1 MGADQRQLGPY
12 ILREAVSSRALTVTY
27 RAEHAGLGRAALIKT
42 LKPTV
47 SAASAFAAGLE
58 REAKILARI
67 RHPNIIDIHDF
78 QRDED
83 RIWLVLEPLS
93 GPTLAALCARAG
105 RLDEGAAAAIA
116 REIARGLGHAHERG
130 VVHRELRPERV
141 IVTPAGGVKILEF
154 AAASDGRQPS
164 LPEPFEG
171 SDTFARPDYMAPEQI
186 LGAEPGPQADVF
198 ALGVVLFEMLTGV
211 RPFDEPKAGPEDAN
225 RTSNHASNRASNRAS
240 GAPGAPR
247 ERDEDRWAE
256 GRAVA
261 HRIRNAPP
269 QPLRGLVPDV
279 SRGLERVVLRCLE
292 KEPEQR
298 YDSGRAVADA
308 LAEELAERGQSQPR
322 ALITRALAAAKLG
335 GDELPPAQAPSAR
348 PAAEQRSAPSLAPDV
363 GRLVGIFAL
372 VVAGGALIE
381 LSLRPHDAAEP
392 PSAEVRQPGGRSEE
406 RGYLK
411 VLARPWAE
419 VVIDG
424 ELIDVTPMARA
435 IPLQAGRHYV
445 TFRHPNAPEE
455 KRTITVSEGQT
466 VTLDVSMRI
475 DRGAIDAG
483 APPVPDRDASP

>member
-1 MGADQRQLGPY
+1 MGAADRQLGPY
-12 ILREAVSSRALTVTY
+12 ILREAVSARALTVTY
-27 RAEHAGLGRAALIKT
+27 RAEHAELGRAALIKT

-78 QRDED
+78 QRDDD
-83 RIWLVLEPLS
+83 RIWLVLEPLA
-93 GPTLAALCARAG
+93 GPTLATLRARAG

-116 REIARGLGHAHERG
+116 LEIARGLGHAHERG

-141 IVTPAGGVKILEF
+141 VVTPSGGVKILEF
-154 AAASDGRQPS
+154 AAAFDGRLPS

-186 LGAEPGPQADVF
+186 LGAESGPQADVF
-198 ALGVVLFEMLTGV
+198 TLGVVLFEMLTGA
-211 RPFDEPKAGPEDAN
+211 RPFDEPRAEPADGSAASRAS
-225 RTSNHASNRASNRAS
+225 RTSI
-240 GAPGAPR
+240 APR
-247 ERDEDRWAE
+247 EDDRWAE

-261 HRIRNAPP
+261 HRIRSAPP
-269 QPLRGLVPDV
+269 QPLRALVPDV

-298 YDSGRAVADA
+298 YENGRAVADA
-308 LAEELAERGQSQPR
+308 LAEELAERGHPPPR

-335 GDELPPAQAPSAR
+335 GDELPPQAAPSVR
-348 PAAEQRSAPSLAPDV
+348 PPAERRHAPSIAPDV
-363 GRLVGIFAL
+363 GRLAGIFAL
-372 VVAGGALIE
+372 ILAGGALIE
-381 LSLRPHDAAEP
+381 LGLREHEAVGP
-392 PSAEVRQPGGRSEE
+392 PSAEARQPGASSEE

-419 VVIDG
+419 VVVDG
-424 ELIDVTPMARA
+424 ELIDVTPVARP
-435 IPLQAGRHYV
+435 IPLQAGRHFV

-455 KRTITVSEGQT
+455 KRTISVSAGQT

-475 DRGAIDAG
+475 DRPPPDAG
-483 APPVPDRDASP
+483 APPVEDRDASP

>member
-1 MGADQRQLGPY
+1 MGAAERQLGPY
-12 ILREAVSSRALTVTY
+12 ILREAVSTRALTVTY
-27 RAEHAGLGRAALIKT
+27 RAEHAELGRAALVKT

-116 REIARGLGHAHERG
+116 LEIARGLGHAHERG

-141 IVTPAGGVKILEF
+141 VVTPSGGVKILEF
-154 AAASDGRQPS
+154 AAAFDGRLPS

-186 LGAEPGPQADVF
+186 LGAESGPQADVF
-198 ALGVVLFEMLTGV
+198 TLGVVLFEMLTGA
-211 RPFDEPKAGPEDAN
+211 RPFDEPKAEPADGNPASRAS
-225 RTSNHASNRASNRAS
+225 RTSI
-240 GAPGAPR
+240 APR
-247 ERDEDRWAE
+247 EDDRWAE
-256 GRAVA
+256 GRAIA
-261 HRIRNAPP
+261 HRIRSAPP
-269 QPLRGLVPDV
+269 QPLRALVPDV

-298 YDSGRAVADA
+298 YENGRAVADA
-308 LAEELAERGQSQPR
+308 LAEELAERGHPTPR

-335 GDELPPAQAPSAR
+335 GDELPPATSPSVRPPAERRHAPSI
-348 PAAEQRSAPSLAPDV
+348 APDV
-363 GRLVGIFAL
+363 GRLAGIFAL
-372 VVAGGALIE
+372 ILAGGALIE
-381 LSLRPHDAAEP
+381 LGLRQHEAVGP
-392 PSAEVRQPGGRSEE
+392 PSAEARQPGASSEE

-424 ELIDVTPMARA
+424 ELIDVTPVARP
-435 IPLQAGRHYV
+435 IPLQAGRHFV

-455 KRTITVSEGQT
+455 KRTISVSAGQT

-475 DRGAIDAG
+475 DRPAPDAG
-483 APPVPDRDASP
+483 APPVDRDASP

>member
-1 MGADQRQLGPY
+1 MVAAERQLGPY
-12 ILREAVSSRALTVTY
+12 ILREAVSARALTVTY
-27 RAEHAGLGRAALIKT
+27 RAEHAELGRAALVKT

-93 GPTLAALCARAG
+93 GPTLAELCARAG

-116 REIARGLGHAHERG
+116 LEIARGLGHAHERG

-141 IVTPAGGVKILEF
+141 IVTPSGGVKILEF
-154 AAASDGRQPS
+154 AAAFDGRLPS

-186 LGAEPGPQADVF
+186 LGADTGPQADVF
-198 ALGVVLFEMLTGV
+198 TLGVVLFEMLTGA
-211 RPFDEPKAGPEDAN
+211 RPFDEPRAEAEEG
-225 RTSNHASNRASNRAS
+225 TRASNAS
-240 GAPGAPR
+240 NASRVSRAPR
-247 ERDEDRWAE
+247 EREEDRWAE

-261 HRIRNAPP
+261 HRIRSAPP

-292 KEPEQR
+292 KDPEQR
-298 YDSGRAVADA
+298 YENGRAVADA
-308 LAEELAERGQSQPR
+308 LAEELTERGHPAPR
-322 ALITRALAAAKLG
+322 ALIARALAAAKLG
-335 GDELPPAQAPSAR
+335 GDELPPAQLPSVR
-348 PAAEQRSAPSLAPDV
+348 PAAERRSAPSLAPDV
-363 GRLVGIFAL
+363 GRLAGIFAL
-372 VVAGGALIE
+372 VLAGGALIE
-381 LSLRPHDAAEP
+381 LGLRQSDAAAP
-392 PSAEVRQPGGRSEE
+392 PSAEARQPAAGFEE

-424 ELIDVTPMARA
+424 ELIDVTPMARP
-435 IPLQAGRHYV
+435 IPLQAGRHFV

-455 KRTITVSEGQT
+455 KRTISVSAGQT
-466 VTLDVSMRI
+466 VTLDVSMRL
-475 DRGAIDAG
+475 DRAVLDAG
-483 APPVPDRDASP
+483 APPVEDRDASP

>member
-1 MGADQRQLGPY
+1 MGADERQLGPY
-12 ILREAVSSRALTVTY
+12 ILREAVSTRALTVTY

-47 SAASAFAAGLE
+47 SASSAFAAGLE

-67 RHPNIIDIHDF
+67 RHPSIIDIHDF
-78 QRDED
+78 QRDDD

-93 GPTLAALCARAG
+93 GPTLAALRARAG

-116 REIARGLGHAHERG
+116 LEIARGLGHAHERG

-141 IVTPAGGVKILEF
+141 IITPPGGVKILEF

-186 LGAEPGPQADVF
+186 LGADAGPQADVF

-211 RPFDEPKAGPEDAN
+211 RPFDEPKAGPADAN
-225 RTSNHASNRASNRAS
+225 QASNRAS
-240 GAPGAPR
+240 GPPR
-247 ERDEDRWAE
+247 ARDEDRWAE

-261 HRIRNAPP
+261 HRIRSAPP

-298 YDSGRAVADA
+298 YENGRAVADA
-308 LAEELAERGQSQPR
+308 LAEELAERGHPQPR
-322 ALITRALAAAKLG
+322 ALIAGALAAAKLG

-348 PAAEQRSAPSLAPDV
+348 PAAERRSAPSLAPDV
-363 GRLVGIFAL
+363 GRLLGVFAL

-381 LSLRPHDAAEP
+381 LGLREHDAAAP
-392 PSAEVRQPGGRSEE
+392 PSAEERQPGARSEE

-424 ELIDVTPMARA
+424 ELVDVTPMARA

-455 KRTITVSEGQT
+455 KRTISVSAGQT

-475 DRGAIDAG
+475 DRSALDAG
-483 APPVPDRDASP
+483 APPVEDRDASP

>member
-1 MGADQRQLGPY
+1 MSTAERQLGPY
-12 ILREAVSSRALTVTY
+12 ILREAVSARALTVTY
-27 RAEHAGLGRAALIKT
+27 RAEHAELGRAALIKT

-116 REIARGLGHAHERG
+116 LEIARGLGHAHERG

-141 IVTPAGGVKILEF
+141 VITPAGGVKILEF
-154 AAASDGRQPS
+154 AAAFDGRLPS

-186 LGAEPGPQADVF
+186 LGADTGPQADVF
-198 ALGVVLFEMLTGV
+198 TLGVVLFEMLTGA
-211 RPFDEPKAGPEDAN
+211 RPFDEPKAEPAEGSAAPRAS
-225 RTSNHASNRASNRAS
+225 RTSI
-240 GAPGAPR
+240 APR
-247 ERDEDRWAE
+247 EDDRWAE

-261 HRIRNAPP
+261 LRIRSAPP
-269 QPLRGLVPDV
+269 QPLRALVPDV

-298 YDSGRAVADA
+298 YENGRAVADA
-308 LAEELAERGQSQPR
+308 LAEELAERGHPTPR

-335 GDELPPAQAPSAR
+335 GDELPPQATPSVRPPAERRHAPSI
-348 PAAEQRSAPSLAPDV
+348 APDV
-363 GRLVGIFAL
+363 GRLAGIFAL
-372 VVAGGALIE
+372 ILAGGALIE
-381 LSLRPHDAAEP
+381 LGLRQHEAVGP
-392 PSAEVRQPGGRSEE
+392 PSAEARQPGASSEE

-419 VVIDG
+419 VVVDG
-424 ELIDVTPMARA
+424 ELIDVTPMARP
-435 IPLQAGRHYV
+435 IPLQAGRHFV

-455 KRTITVSEGQT
+455 KRTISVSAGQT

-475 DRGAIDAG
+475 DRPPPDAG
-483 APPVPDRDASP
+483 APPVDRDASP

>member
-1 MGADQRQLGPY
+1 MVTSERQLGPY
-12 ILREAVSSRALTVTY
+12 ILREAVSARALTVTY
-27 RAEHAGLGRAALIKT
+27 RAEHAELGRAALIKT

-78 QRDED
+78 HRDED

-116 REIARGLGHAHERG
+116 LEIARGLGHAHERG

-141 IVTPAGGVKILEF
+141 IISPSGGVKILEF
-154 AAASDGRQPS
+154 AAAHDGRLPS

-186 LGAEPGPQADVF
+186 LGAETGPQADVF
-198 ALGVVLFEMLTGV
+198 TLGVVLFEMLAGV
-211 RPFDEPKAGPEDAN
+211 RPFDAPKAEPADAN
-225 RTSNHASNRASNRAS
+225 QAP

-247 ERDEDRWAE
+247 ASHAPREDDRWAE

-261 HRIRNAPP
+261 HRIRSAPP

-298 YDSGRAVADA
+298 YENGRAVADA
-308 LAEELAERGQSQPR
+308 LAEELAERGHPQPR
-322 ALITRALAAAKLG
+322 APIARALAAAKLG
-335 GDELPPAQAPSAR
+335 GDELPPTPASSVR
-348 PAAEQRSAPSLAPDV
+348 PAAERRRAPSLAPDV
-363 GRLVGIFAL
+363 ARLCGIFAL

-381 LSLRPHDAAEP
+381 LGFREHAAVGP
-392 PSAEVRQPGGRSEE
+392 PSAEARQSGASSEE

-419 VVIDG
+419 IVIDG
-424 ELIDVTPMARA
+424 ELVDVTPMARP
-435 IPLQAGRHYV
+435 IPLAAGRHYV

-455 KRTITVSEGQT
+455 KRTITVSARQT

-475 DRGAIDAG
+475 DRRELDAG
-483 APPVPDRDASP
+483 APPVEDRDASP

>member
-1 MGADQRQLGPY
+1 MGAAERQLGPY

-27 RAEHAGLGRAALIKT
+27 RAEHEGLGRAALIKT

-93 GPTLAALCARAG
+93 GPTLAELCARTG

-116 REIARGLGHAHERG
+116 LEVARGLGHAHERG

-141 IVTPAGGVKILEF
+141 IITPPGGVKILEF
-154 AAASDGRQPS
+154 AAAFDGRLPS

-186 LGAEPGPQADVF
+186 LGAETGPQADVF
-198 ALGVVLFEMLTGV
+198 ALGVMLFEMLAGV
-211 RPFDEPKAGPEDAN
+211 RPFDEPKLEPADAGAAPG
-225 RTSNHASNRASNRAS
+225 ASRASR
-240 GAPGAPR
+240 APR
-247 ERDEDRWAE
+247 EREREEDRWAE

-261 HRIRNAPP
+261 HRIRSAPP

-298 YDSGRAVADA
+298 YESGRAVADA
-308 LAEELAERGQSQPR
+308 LAEELAERGNAQPR
-322 ALITRALAAAKLG
+322 ALIGRALAAAKLG
-335 GDELPPAQAPSAR
+335 GDELPPAHAPSVR
-348 PAAEQRSAPSLAPDV
+348 PAAERRPAPSLAPDAV
-363 GRLVGIFAL
+363 RLLGIFAL

-381 LSLRPHDAAEP
+381 LGLREHDAVGP
-392 PSAEVRQPGGRSEE
+392 PSAEARQTGAPSEG

-424 ELIDVTPMARA
+424 ELIDVTPMARP
-435 IPLQAGRHYV
+435 IPLPAGRHYV

-455 KRTITVSEGQT
+455 KRTITVSAGQT

-475 DRGAIDAG
+475 DRSALDAG
-483 APPVPDRDASP
+483 APPVEDRDASP

>member
-12 ILREAVSSRALTVTY
+12 ILREAVSARALTVTY

-78 QRDED
+78 QRDDD

-93 GPTLAALCARAG
+93 GPTLAALRARAG
-105 RLDEGAAAAIA
+105 RLDEGAATAIA
-116 REIARGLGHAHERG
+116 LEIARGLGHAHERG

-141 IVTPAGGVKILEF
+141 IITPAGGVKILEF

-186 LGAEPGPQADVF
+186 LGADAGPQADVF

-211 RPFDEPKAGPEDAN
+211 RPFDEPKAVPPDAG
-225 RTSNHASNRASNRAS
+225 HASSRAS
-240 GAPGAPR
+240 APPRAPR

-261 HRIRNAPP
+261 HRIRSAPP

-298 YDSGRAVADA
+298 YENGRAVADA
-308 LAEELAERGQSQPR
+308 LAEELAERGHPQPR
-322 ALITRALAAAKLG
+322 VLIARALSAAKLG
-335 GDELPPAQAPSAR
+335 GD
-348 PAAEQRSAPSLAPDV
+348 
-363 GRLVGIFAL
+363 
-372 VVAGGALIE
+372 
-381 LSLRPHDAAEP
+381 
-392 PSAEVRQPGGRSEE
+392 
-406 RGYLK
+406 
-411 VLARPWAE
+411 
-419 VVIDG
+419 
-424 ELIDVTPMARA
+424 
-435 IPLQAGRHYV
+435 
-445 TFRHPNAPEE
+445 
-455 KRTITVSEGQT
+455 
-466 VTLDVSMRI
+466 
-475 DRGAIDAG
+475 
-483 APPVPDRDASP
+483 

>member
-1 MGADQRQLGPY
+1 MVAAERQLGPY
-12 ILREAVSSRALTVTY
+12 ILREAVSARALTVTY
-27 RAEHAGLGRAALIKT
+27 RAEHAELGRAALVKT

-93 GPTLAALCARAG
+93 GPTLAELCARAG

-116 REIARGLGHAHERG
+116 LEIARGLGHAHERG

-141 IVTPAGGVKILEF
+141 IVTPSGGVKILEF
-154 AAASDGRQPS
+154 AAAFDGRLPS

-186 LGAEPGPQADVF
+186 LGADTGPQADVF
-198 ALGVVLFEMLTGV
+198 TLGVVLFEMLTGA
-211 RPFDEPKAGPEDAN
+211 RPFDEPRAEAEEGN
-225 RTSNHASNRASNRAS
+225 RTSSAS
-240 GAPGAPR
+240 GASGASNASRASRAPR

-261 HRIRNAPP
+261 HRIRSAPP

-292 KEPEQR
+292 KDPEQR
-298 YDSGRAVADA
+298 YENGRAVADA
-308 LAEELAERGQSQPR
+308 LAEELSERGHPAPR
-322 ALITRALAAAKLG
+322 ALIARALAAAKLG
-335 GDELPPAQAPSAR
+335 GDELPPAQLPSVR
-348 PAAEQRSAPSLAPDV
+348 PAAERRSAPSLAPDV
-363 GRLVGIFAL
+363 GRLAGIFAL
-372 VVAGGALIE
+372 VLAGGALIE
-381 LSLRPHDAAEP
+381 LGLRQSDAAAP
-392 PSAEVRQPGGRSEE
+392 PSAEARQPAADSEE

-424 ELIDVTPMARA
+424 ELIDVTPMARP
-435 IPLQAGRHYV
+435 IPLQAGRHFV

-455 KRTITVSEGQT
+455 KRTISVSAGQT

-475 DRGAIDAG
+475 DRAVLDAG
-483 APPVPDRDASP
+483 APPVEDRDASP

>member
-1 MGADQRQLGPY
+1 MGAAERQLGPY

-27 RAEHAGLGRAALIKT
+27 RAEHVELGRAALIKT

-93 GPTLAALCARAG
+93 GPTLAELCARAG

-116 REIARGLGHAHERG
+116 LEIARGLGHAHERG

-141 IVTPAGGVKILEF
+141 VVTAPGGVKILEF
-154 AAASDGRQPS
+154 AAAFDGRLPS

-186 LGAEPGPQADVF
+186 LGAETGPQADVF
-198 ALGVVLFEMLTGV
+198 ALGVVLFEMLAGA
-211 RPFDEPKAGPEDAN
+211 RPFDEPKVGPADADAA
-225 RTSNHASNRASNRAS
+225 ASASRASR
-240 GAPGAPR
+240 APR
-247 ERDEDRWAE
+247 EREEDRWAE

-261 HRIRNAPP
+261 HRIRSAPP
-269 QPLRGLVPDV
+269 QPLRALAPDV

-298 YDSGRAVADA
+298 YENGRAVADA
-308 LAEELAERGQSQPR
+308 LAEELAERGHAQPR
-322 ALITRALAAAKLG
+322 ALIGRALAAAKLG
-335 GDELPPAQAPSAR
+335 GDELPPAHVPSVR
-348 PAAEQRSAPSLAPDV
+348 PAAERRHAPSLAPDAV
-363 GRLVGIFAL
+363 RLLGIFAL
-372 VVAGGALIE
+372 VVVGGALIE
-381 LSLRPHDAAEP
+381 LGLREHDAVGP
-392 PSAEVRQPGGRSEE
+392 PSAEARQPGAPSEG

-419 VVIDG
+419 VVVDG
-424 ELIDVTPMARA
+424 ELVDVTPMARS

-455 KRTITVSEGQT
+455 KRTITVSAGQT

-475 DRGAIDAG
+475 DRSALDAG
-483 APPVPDRDASP
+483 APPVEDRDASP

>member
-1 MGADQRQLGPY
+1 MVADEERQLGPY
-12 ILREAVSSRALTVTY
+12 ILREAVSARALTVTY
-27 RAEHAGLGRAALIKT
+27 RAEHAELGRAALVKT

-67 RHPNIIDIHDF
+67 RHPNIVDIHDF

-105 RLDEGAAAAIA
+105 RLEENAAAAIA
-116 REIARGLGHAHERG
+116 LEIARGLGHAHERG

-141 IVTPAGGVKILEF
+141 VVTPSGGVKILEF
-154 AAASDGRQPS
+154 AAAFDGRLPS

-186 LGAEPGPQADVF
+186 LGAETGPQADVF
-198 ALGVVLFEMLTGV
+198 ALGVMLFEMLTGV
-211 RPFDEPKAGPEDAN
+211 RPFDPPRAEGADGAG
-225 RTSNHASNRASNRAS
+225 
-240 GAPGAPR
+240 GAGGVGGAGGAGGSRAPR
-247 ERDEDRWAE
+247 EREDERWAD

-261 HRIRNAPP
+261 HRIRSAPP
-269 QPLRGLVPDV
+269 QPLRALLPEV

-298 YDSGRAVADA
+298 YESGRAVADA
-308 LAEELAERGQSQPR
+308 LAEELSERGQPPAR
-322 ALITRALAAAKLG
+322 ALIVKALAAAKLG
-335 GDELPPAQAPSAR
+335 GDEPLPADVPAAR
-348 PAAEQRSAPSLAPDV
+348 PALAPRHAPPLWPDV
-363 GRLVGIFAL
+363 RRLAGVFAL
-372 VVAGGALIE
+372 IVAGGALIE
-381 LSLRPHDAAEP
+381 LGFRQQDAAGP
-392 PSAEVRQPGGRSEE
+392 PSAEGREPGAASEE

-419 VVIDG
+419 VIIDG

-435 IPLQAGRHYV
+435 IPLQAGRHFV

-455 KRTITVSEGQT
+455 KRTITVSAGQT
-466 VTLDVSMRI
+466 VTTDVSMRI
-475 DRGAIDAG
+475 ERPAPDAG
-483 APPVPDRDASP
+483 PPVEDRDASP

>member
-1 MGADQRQLGPY
+1 MGAAERQLGPY
-12 ILREAVSSRALTVTY
+12 ILREAVSARALTVTY
-27 RAEHAGLGRAALIKT
+27 RAEHAELGRAALIKT

-116 REIARGLGHAHERG
+116 LEIARGLGHAHERG

-141 IVTPAGGVKILEF
+141 VITPAGGVKILEF
-154 AAASDGRQPS
+154 AAAFDGRLPS

-186 LGAEPGPQADVF
+186 LGADTGPQADVF
-198 ALGVVLFEMLTGV
+198 TLGVVLFEMLTGA
-211 RPFDEPKAGPEDAN
+211 RPFDEPKAEPADGSAASRAS
-225 RTSNHASNRASNRAS
+225 RTSI
-240 GAPGAPR
+240 APR
-247 ERDEDRWAE
+247 EDDRWAE

-261 HRIRNAPP
+261 HRIRSAPP
-269 QPLRGLVPDV
+269 QPLRALVPDV

-298 YDSGRAVADA
+298 YENGRAVADA
-308 LAEELAERGQSQPR
+308 LAEELAERGHPTPR

-335 GDELPPAQAPSAR
+335 GDELPPQAAPSVR
-348 PAAEQRSAPSLAPDV
+348 PPAERRHAPSIAPDV
-363 GRLVGIFAL
+363 GRLAGIFAL
-372 VVAGGALIE
+372 ILAGGALIE
-381 LSLRPHDAAEP
+381 LGLRQHEAVGP
-392 PSAEVRQPGGRSEE
+392 PSAEARQPGASSEE

-419 VVIDG
+419 VVVDG
-424 ELIDVTPMARA
+424 ELIDVTPMARP
-435 IPLQAGRHYV
+435 IPLQAGRHFV

-455 KRTITVSEGQT
+455 KRTISVSAGQT

-475 DRGAIDAG
+475 DRPPPDAG
-483 APPVPDRDASP
+483 APPVDRDASP

>member
-1 MGADQRQLGPY
+1 MSAAARQLGPY
-12 ILREAVSSRALTVTY
+12 LLREAVSARALTVTY
-27 RAEHAGLGRAALIKT
+27 RAEHAELGRAALVKT

-78 QRDED
+78 QRDDD

-93 GPTLAALCARAG
+93 GPTLAALRARAG

-116 REIARGLGHAHERG
+116 LEIARGLGHAHERG

-141 IVTPAGGVKILEF
+141 IITPSGGVKILEF
-154 AAASDGRQPS
+154 AAAFDGRLPS

-186 LGAEPGPQADVF
+186 LGADAGPQADVF
-198 ALGVVLFEMLTGV
+198 TLGVLLFEMLTGA
-211 RPFDEPKAGPEDAN
+211 RPFDEPKADPAEGSP
-225 RTSNHASNRASNRAS
+225 
-240 GAPGAPR
+240 APGAPR
-247 ERDEDRWAE
+247 GSRPSLAPREDDRWAE

-261 HRIRNAPP
+261 HRIRSAPP
-269 QPLRGLVPDV
+269 QPLRALVPDV

-298 YDSGRAVADA
+298 YESGRAVADA
-308 LAEELAERGQSQPR
+308 LAEELAERGHPTAR

-335 GDELPPAQAPSAR
+335 GDELPPQVAPSVR
-348 PAAEQRSAPSLAPDV
+348 PPAERRHAPSLAPDV
-363 GRLVGIFAL
+363 GRLAGIFAL
-372 VVAGGALIE
+372 IVAGGALIE
-381 LSLRPHDAAEP
+381 LGLRPHDAAGP
-392 PSAEVRQPGGRSEE
+392 PSAEARQTGEGSEE

-419 VVIDG
+419 VVVDG
-424 ELIDVTPMARA
+424 ELIDVTPLGRP
-435 IPLQAGRHYV
+435 IPLQAGRHFV
-445 TFRHPNAPEE
+445 TFRHPNAPDE
-455 KRTITVSEGQT
+455 KRTITVAAGQT

-475 DRGAIDAG
+475 DRPPPDAG
-483 APPVPDRDASP
+483 APPVDRDASP

>member
-1 MGADQRQLGPY
+1 MVADERQLGPY
-12 ILREAVSSRALTVTY
+12 ILREAVSARALTVTY
-27 RAEHAGLGRAALIKT
+27 RAEHAELGRAALVKT

-67 RHPNIIDIHDF
+67 RHPNIVDIHDF

-116 REIARGLGHAHERG
+116 LEIARGLGHAHERG

-141 IVTPAGGVKILEF
+141 VVTPSGGVKILEF
-154 AAASDGRQPS
+154 AAAFDGRLPS

-186 LGAEPGPQADVF
+186 LGAETGPQADVF
-198 ALGVVLFEMLTGV
+198 ALGVMLFEMLTGV
-211 RPFDEPKAGPEDAN
+211 RPFDPPRAEAPDGAG
-225 RTSNHASNRASNRAS
+225 
-240 GAPGAPR
+240 GAGGAGGSRAPR
-247 ERDEDRWAE
+247 ERERERDDERWAD

-261 HRIRNAPP
+261 HRIRSAPP
-269 QPLRGLVPDV
+269 QPLRALLPDV

-298 YDSGRAVADA
+298 YESGRAVADA
-308 LAEELAERGQSQPR
+308 LAEELSERAQPPAR
-322 ALITRALAAAKLG
+322 ALVVKALAAAKLG
-335 GDELPPAQAPSAR
+335 GDELPPADVPAAR
-348 PAAEQRSAPSLAPDV
+348 PAPERRHAPPLAPDV
-363 GRLVGIFAL
+363 RRLATVFAL
-372 VVAGGALIE
+372 IVAGGALIE
-381 LSLRPHDAAEP
+381 LGFRQQDAAGP
-392 PSAEVRQPGGRSEE
+392 PSAEGREPGAASGE

-419 VVIDG
+419 VVVDG

-435 IPLQAGRHYV
+435 IPLQAGRHFV

-455 KRTITVSEGQT
+455 KRTITISAGQT
-466 VTLDVSMRI
+466 VTIDVSMRI
-475 DRGAIDAG
+475 DRPAPDAG
-483 APPVPDRDASP
+483 APVEDRDASP

>member
-1 MGADQRQLGPY
+1 MVAAERQLGPY
-12 ILREAVSSRALTVTY
+12 ILREAVSARALTVTY
-27 RAEHAGLGRAALIKT
+27 RAEHVELGRAALIKT

-78 QRDED
+78 QRDEE

-105 RLDEGAAAAIA
+105 RLEEGAAAAIA
-116 REIARGLGHAHERG
+116 LEIARGLGHAHERG

-141 IVTPAGGVKILEF
+141 IITPSGGVKILEF
-154 AAASDGRQPS
+154 AAAFDGRLPS

-186 LGAEPGPQADVF
+186 LGAETGPQADVF
-198 ALGVVLFEMLTGV
+198 TLGVVLFEMLTGA
-211 RPFDEPKAGPEDAN
+211 RPFDEPKAEPADGNQAL
-225 RTSNHASNRASNRAS
+225 T
-240 GAPGAPR
+240 APGASRPSRAPR
-247 ERDEDRWAE
+247 EREEDRWAE

-261 HRIRNAPP
+261 HRIRSAPP

-298 YDSGRAVADA
+298 YENGRAVADA
-308 LAEELAERGQSQPR
+308 LAEELAERGHPQPR
-322 ALITRALAAAKLG
+322 ALIARALSAAKLG
-335 GDELPPAQAPSAR
+335 GDELPPAHVPSVR
-348 PAAEQRSAPSLAPDV
+348 PAAERRHAPSLAPDV
-363 GRLVGIFAL
+363 GRLCGIFAL
-372 VVAGGALIE
+372 VIAGGAIIE
-381 LSLRPHDAAEP
+381 LGLREHDAVGP
-392 PSAEVRQPGGRSEE
+392 PSAEARQAGARSEE

-424 ELIDVTPMARA
+424 ELVDVTPMARS

-455 KRTITVSEGQT
+455 KRTISVSPGQT
-466 VTLDVSMRI
+466 VTLDVSMRL
-475 DRGAIDAG
+475 DRSALDAG
-483 APPVPDRDASP
+483 APPVEDRDASP

>member
-1 MGADQRQLGPY
+1 MGAADRQLGPY
-12 ILREAVSSRALTVTY
+12 ILREAVSARALTVTY
-27 RAEHAGLGRAALIKT
+27 RAEHAELGRAALIKT

-78 QRDED
+78 QRDDD
-83 RIWLVLEPLS
+83 RIWLVLEPLA
-93 GPTLAALCARAG
+93 GPTLAALRARAG

-116 REIARGLGHAHERG
+116 LEIARGLGHAHERG

-141 IVTPAGGVKILEF
+141 VVTPSGGVKILEF
-154 AAASDGRQPS
+154 AAAFDGRLPS

-186 LGAEPGPQADVF
+186 LGAESGPQADVF
-198 ALGVVLFEMLTGV
+198 TLGVVLFEMLTGA
-211 RPFDEPKAGPEDAN
+211 RPFDEPRAEPADGSAASRAS
-225 RTSNHASNRASNRAS
+225 RTSI
-240 GAPGAPR
+240 APR
-247 ERDEDRWAE
+247 EDDRWAE

-261 HRIRNAPP
+261 HRIRSAPP
-269 QPLRGLVPDV
+269 QPLRALVPDV

-298 YDSGRAVADA
+298 YENGRAVADA
-308 LAEELAERGQSQPR
+308 LAEELAERGHPPPR

-335 GDELPPAQAPSAR
+335 GDELPPQAAPSVR
-348 PAAEQRSAPSLAPDV
+348 PPAERRHAPSIAPDV
-363 GRLVGIFAL
+363 GRLAGIFAL
-372 VVAGGALIE
+372 ILAGGALIE
-381 LSLRPHDAAEP
+381 LGLREHEAVGP
-392 PSAEVRQPGGRSEE
+392 PSAEARQPGASSEE

-419 VVIDG
+419 VVVDG
-424 ELIDVTPMARA
+424 ELIDVTPVARP
-435 IPLQAGRHYV
+435 IPLQAGRHFV

-455 KRTITVSEGQT
+455 KRTISVSAGQT

-475 DRGAIDAG
+475 DRPPPDAG
-483 APPVPDRDASP
+483 APPVEDRDASP

>member
-1 MGADQRQLGPY
+1 MVAAERQLGPY
-12 ILREAVSSRALTVTY
+12 ILREAVSARALTVTY
-27 RAEHAGLGRAALIKT
+27 RAEHAELGRAALVKT

-93 GPTLAALCARAG
+93 GPTLAELCARAG

-116 REIARGLGHAHERG
+116 LEIARGLGHAHERG

-141 IVTPAGGVKILEF
+141 IITPSGGVKILEF
-154 AAASDGRQPS
+154 AAAFDGRLPS

-186 LGAEPGPQADVF
+186 LGADTGPQADVF
-198 ALGVVLFEMLTGV
+198 TLGVVLFEMLTGG
-211 RPFDEPKAGPEDAN
+211 RPFDEPKAEAEEGN
-225 RTSNHASNRASNRAS
+225 RTSSASRASR
-240 GAPGAPR
+240 APR

-261 HRIRNAPP
+261 HRIRSAPP

-292 KEPEQR
+292 KDPEQR
-298 YDSGRAVADA
+298 YENGRAVADA
-308 LAEELAERGQSQPR
+308 LAEELSERGHSAPR
-322 ALITRALAAAKLG
+322 ALIARALAAAKLG
-335 GDELPPAQAPSAR
+335 GDELPPAQLPSVR
-348 PAAEQRSAPSLAPDV
+348 PAAERRSAPSLAPDV
-363 GRLVGIFAL
+363 GRLAGIFAL
-372 VVAGGALIE
+372 VLAGGALIE
-381 LSLRPHDAAEP
+381 LGLRQSDAAGP
-392 PSAEVRQPGGRSEE
+392 PSAEARQPAADSEE

-424 ELIDVTPMARA
+424 ELIDVTPMARP
-435 IPLQAGRHYV
+435 IPLQAGRHFV

-455 KRTITVSEGQT
+455 KRTISVSAGQT

-475 DRGAIDAG
+475 DRAVLDAG
-483 APPVPDRDASP
+483 APPVEDRDASP

>member
-1 MGADQRQLGPY
+1 MGAAARQLGPY
-12 ILREAVSSRALTVTY
+12 LLREAVSARALTVTY
-27 RAEHAGLGRAALIKT
+27 RAEHAELGRAALIKT

-105 RLDEGAAAAIA
+105 RLHESAAAAIA
-116 REIARGLGHAHERG
+116 LEIARGLGHAHERG
-130 VVHRELRPERV
+130 VVHRELRPDRV

-154 AAASDGRQPS
+154 AAAYDGRLPS

-186 LGAEPGPQADVF
+186 LGADTGPQADVF
-198 ALGVVLFEMLTGV
+198 TLGVMLFEMLTGA
-211 RPFDEPKAGPEDAN
+211 RPFDEPKAEPADGSPAAGVS
-225 RTSNHASNRASNRAS
+225 RPSI
-240 GAPGAPR
+240 APR
-247 ERDEDRWAE
+247 EDDRWAE
-256 GRAVA
+256 SRAVA
-261 HRIRNAPP
+261 HRIRSAPP
-269 QPLRGLVPDV
+269 QPLRALVPDV

-298 YDSGRAVADA
+298 YENGRAVADA
-308 LAEELAERGQSQPR
+308 LAEELAERGHPTTR
-322 ALITRALAAAKLG
+322 ALITRALAAARLG
-335 GDELPPAQAPSAR
+335 GDDLPLPAATSAPPPAGRRHAPSI
-348 PAAEQRSAPSLAPDV
+348 APDV
-363 GRLVGIFAL
+363 GRLFGVFAL
-372 VVAGGALIE
+372 IVAGGALIE
-381 LSLRPHDAAEP
+381 LGLRPHDAARP
-392 PSAEVRQPGGRSEE
+392 PSAEARQTGEDAEE

-424 ELIDVTPMARA
+424 ELVDVTPMARP

-455 KRTITVSEGQT
+455 KRTITVAAGQT

-475 DRGAIDAG
+475 DRPPPDAG
-483 APPVPDRDASP
+483 APPVDRDASP